1 MRLIK
6 TVYRK
11 NHRSMKAGRH
21 MGSTDQ
27 QYVKRAEKLLYGEL
41 SVALGIGL
49 DQVRPYIK
57 KRIASVQA

>member
-1 MRLIK
+1 
-6 TVYRK
+6 
-11 NHRSMKAGRH
+11 

-27 QYVKRAEKLLYGEL
+27 QYMKRAEKLLYGEL
-41 SVALGIGL
+41 SVALGIGF